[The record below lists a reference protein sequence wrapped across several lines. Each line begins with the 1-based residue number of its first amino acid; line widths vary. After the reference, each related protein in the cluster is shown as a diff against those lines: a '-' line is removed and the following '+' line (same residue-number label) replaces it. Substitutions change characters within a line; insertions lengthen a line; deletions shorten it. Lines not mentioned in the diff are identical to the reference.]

1 MSVKNSLVKVKKL
14 MSKKKQHSH
23 HEEHVDE
30 SWLIPYADLLT
41 LLLALF
47 IVLFSMS
54 SIDAVKFKEMSRALN
69 SSFDGGTGVF
79 DYPSAIP
86 PENSSVT
93 LSKEEEQQE
102 AAHAEKKYLQ
112 EIQQKVNE
120 YITSRDLTG
129 KLKTSL
135 TDEGLLITILDNVL
149 FDSGIAEV
157 RPNDRQLAKEIS
169 QLLVMDTPKKVIVSG
184 HTDNVPIRNRY
195 FDSNWDL
202 SAMRAVNFT
211 KVLLE
216 NKNLNP
222 ALFSAKGYG
231 EYQPIADNSTA
242 EGRLK
247 NRRVEILIVP
257 DEGTAQ

>member
-1 MSVKNSLVKVKKL
+1 MNVKNSLVKVKKL
-14 MSKKKQHSH
+14 MSKKKQHSD

-54 SIDAVKFKEMSRALN
+54 SVDAVKFKEMSRALN
-69 SSFDGGTGVF
+69 SSFEGGTGVF
-79 DYPSAIP
+79 EYPSAIP
-86 PENSSVT
+86 PQNNPVT
-93 LSKEEEQQE
+93 LNKEEQQE
-102 AAHAEKKYLQ
+102 AANAEKKSLQ

-120 YITSRDLTG
+120 YIKSRDLTG
-129 KLKTSL
+129 ELKTSL

-157 RPNDRQLAKEIS
+157 RPNDQQLAKEIS
-169 QLLVMDTPKKVIVSG
+169 QLLVMDTPKHVIISG
-184 HTDNVPIRNRY
+184 HTDNVPIRNHY

-202 SAMRAVNFT
+202 SVMRAVNFM

-216 NKNLNP
+216 NENLNP

-231 EYQPIADNSTA
+231 EYKPIADNSTA
-242 EGRLK
+242 DGRLK

-257 DEGTAQ
+257 NEEITQ